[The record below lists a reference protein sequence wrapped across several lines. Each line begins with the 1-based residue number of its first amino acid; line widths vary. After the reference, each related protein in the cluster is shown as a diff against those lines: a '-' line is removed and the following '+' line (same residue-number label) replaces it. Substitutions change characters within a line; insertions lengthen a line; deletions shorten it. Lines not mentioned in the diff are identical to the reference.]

1 MKKLLTTAFCLG
13 LAGFF
18 AATPAQA
25 DPWSKRTLLTVHE
38 SIQVPGAV
46 LEPGEY
52 VMKLH
57 NSQSSRNIVQV
68 FNGNEDRLVT
78 TFLSIPHYRIEP
90 KGETEL
96 RFWETASGEPQAL
109 RTWFYPGDLHG
120 HEFIYP
126 KATAMKIA
134 GRIHGNVP
142 SIAQSAASAAEL
154 EQAPV
159 QSVDESGVEHT
170 FDVEAFR
177 TETLSALPV
186 ETASIPLPALAVA
199 EEPAASDESEDA
211 DADAAGDGAAEED
224 SEEELPEELP
234 ETSGATP
241 LAALLGVGALGAGAG
256 LRRLARRA
264 A

>member
-13 LAGFF
+13 LAGYF

-68 FNGNEDRLVT
+68 FNGDEDRLVT

-96 RFWETASGEPQAL
+96 RFWETASGEPRAL

-126 KATAMKIA
+126 KETAMKIA
-134 GRIHGNVP
+134 GQIHGNVP
-142 SIAQSAASAAEL
+142 AVAQSAASAAEL
-154 EQAPV
+154 EQARV
-159 QSVDESGVEHT
+159 KSVDESGAEHT

-177 TETLSALPV
+177 AETLSALPV
-186 ETASIPLPALAVA
+186 ETASILLPAT
-199 EEPAASDESEDA
+199 AAHRRS
-211 DADAAGDGAAEED
+211 AG
-224 SEEELPEELP
+224 STQWTTL
-234 ETSGATP
+234 
-241 LAALLGVGALGAGAG
+241 
-256 LRRLARRA
+256 
-264 A
+264 